1 MIVCNECGGS
11 NIAEGHIAMYDPN
24 KFNDHDY
31 DIPIAGGLDYPLE
44 YTWCYD
50 CNMEQVDFIDESE
63 YVSLAGE

>member
-24 KFNDHDY
+24 AYNQ
-31 DIPIAGGLDYPLE
+31 DIPIYGGLDYPLE

-50 CNMEQVDFIDESE
+50 CDQENVDFIDESE
-63 YVSLAGE
+63 YESSDE